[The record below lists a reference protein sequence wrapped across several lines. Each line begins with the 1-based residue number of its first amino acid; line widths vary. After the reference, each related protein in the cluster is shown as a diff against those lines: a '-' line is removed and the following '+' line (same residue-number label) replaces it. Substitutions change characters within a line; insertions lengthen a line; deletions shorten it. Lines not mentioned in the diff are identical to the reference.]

1 MFLDLDSPTLAF
13 TTLRPTNRTSFD
25 RRNPLMLVLLPIRL
39 VDLCRL
45 ENSHGTAAAALFAP
59 FAPPPVLADA
69 SAAALLAP
77 AALPPVLA
85 DTGAAALL
93 ALAAPQPVLADT
105 GAAALLAQVAI
116 LPVLTDPN
124 AATVLATVAVPPVLT
139 DTGAAAILA
148 PVALLP
154 VLALYDHSTFA
165 QPVGRRLTNLD
176 EVLPRDALVQRR
188 VGVAHTN

>member
-1 MFLDLDSPTLAF
+1 MFLDLESLTLAL

-69 SAAALLAP
+69 SAATLLAP

-85 DTGAAALL
+85 DAGAAALL
-93 ALAAPQPVLADT
+93 ALAALPAVVADA
-105 GAAALLAQVAI
+105 GAAALLAQVAR
-116 LPVLTDPN
+116 
-124 AATVLATVAVPPVLT
+124 LAVT
-139 DTGAAAILA
+139 TG
-148 PVALLP
+148 
-154 VLALYDHSTFA
+154 
-165 QPVGRRLTNLD
+165 R
-176 EVLPRDALVQRR
+176 
-188 VGVAHTN
+188 

>member
-1 MFLDLDSPTLAF
+1 MTSFTRDRVAHALVDMFLDLESLTLAL

-77 AALPPVLA
+77 AALPPVL
-85 DTGAAALL
+85 TNTAAARCC
-93 ALAAPQPVLADT
+93 
-105 GAAALLAQVAI
+105 
-116 LPVLTDPN
+116 
-124 AATVLATVAVPPVLT
+124 
-139 DTGAAAILA
+139 
-148 PVALLP
+148 
-154 VLALYDHSTFA
+154 
-165 QPVGRRLTNLD
+165 RRIPCT
-176 EVLPRDALVQRR
+176 
-188 VGVAHTN
+188 